1 VAHFKL
7 TLQLAARDL
16 PEPLRTQWAYLP
28 EATDR
33 LAVYLTNTLEQ
44 PHTLT
49 TQPDLPQW
57 CTVAEETS
65 AANEVKSLL
74 PIMVVMGNPPYAGH
88 SANASWRQEG
98 KKRVPTF
105 IGKLLQDYY
114 QVDGQPLGEKN
125 PKWLQ
130 DDYVKFIRFG
140 QWRIEQTGSGILAI
154 ITNNGYLDN
163 PTFRGMRQQLLQ
175 AFSEIYILNLHGST
189 KKKEH
194 APDGGRDEN
203 VFDIQSGVAI
213 TLFVRKP
220 GKSGPAS
227 VHYADLWGRREAK
240 YERLLEDDV
249 RTTAWETL
257 AASAPAYALVPR
269 DTLRWEEYRQY
280 QSITAVTVLHSN
292 GIVTARD
299 HLVAGGNQIEP
310 QQPRYDDEHQRVY
323 INSAQYFEGVPAD
336 VWAFHIGGYQVC
348 EKWLKDRRGRTLS
361 YDDLTHYQKVVVALA
376 ETLRLMAEID
386 RAIPSW
392 PIQ

>member
-1 VAHFKL
+1 
-7 TLQLAARDL
+7 
-16 PEPLRTQWAYLP
+16 
-28 EATDR
+28 
-33 LAVYLTNTLEQ
+33 
-44 PHTLT
+44 
-49 TQPDLPQW
+49 
-57 CTVAEETS
+57 
-65 AANEVKSLL
+65 
-74 PIMVVMGNPPYAGH
+74 
-88 SANASWRQEG
+88 
-98 KKRVPTF
+98 
-105 IGKLLQDYY
+105 
-114 QVDGQPLGEKN
+114 
-125 PKWLQ
+125 
-130 DDYVKFIRFG
+130 
-140 QWRIEQTGSGILAI
+140 
-154 ITNNGYLDN
+154 
-163 PTFRGMRQQLLQ
+163 MRQQLLQ